1 MGKSSL
7 KVNWY
12 IIFNNFVN
20 SKKKL
25 NKQLTMLKSTKL
37 KF

>member
-20 SKKKL
+20 SKKLMKKKINKIKL
-25 NKQLTMLKSTKL
+25 T
-37 KF
+37 